1 MIIRRADTIPIDVP
15 KAVPATDSHRQMQ
28 FVPQQRQG
36 IIHTRRTGSYETPQ
50 MRSPAETTVAPT
62 QTFLSNL
69 LKNVCPA
76 PNSAIQQNRNFSIR
90 NCYHFRQRVDR
101 VAVK

>member
-1 MIIRRADTIPIDVP
+1 
-15 KAVPATDSHRQMQ
+15 
-28 FVPQQRQG
+28 
-36 IIHTRRTGSYETPQ
+36 